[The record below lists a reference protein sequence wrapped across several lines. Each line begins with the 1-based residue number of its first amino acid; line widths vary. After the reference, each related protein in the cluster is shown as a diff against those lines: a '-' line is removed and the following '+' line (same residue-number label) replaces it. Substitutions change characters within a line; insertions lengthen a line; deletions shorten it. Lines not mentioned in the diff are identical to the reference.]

1 MYAKDPFEAKYQ
13 WLINKRESI
22 DLKNLN
28 DSKAFIEHSNDMDR
42 MILIK
47 KFMNTIEIRN
57 TKN

>member
-1 MYAKDPFEAKYQ
+1 MYAKAPFEAKYQ
-13 WLINKRESI
+13 WLINKREST
-22 DLKNLN
+22 DVKNLN

-47 KFMNTIEIRN
+47 KFMNTIQIRN